1 MNMQQY
7 GIQYRKW
14 HGAYERRSYKI
25 FRKALL
31 ETARR
36 IPTDNL
42 TYFNYKQVIPLNI
55 NSTIIERAYFDV
67 YTQIGIIHG
76 NRVGR
81 GINRDIKDYSA
92 PLFNEEFQRTIIE
105 WVRLN
110 CGTNII
116 SVSETLAETIIK
128 LVEQCLS
135 ENLTLEQM
143 QRFIRRSLDNGSA
156 ISRYEVLRIA
166 RTETGA
172 AANHSALVSGETSGI
187 VLEKV
192 WISTIS
198 PRTRVKPKDEYDH
211 LSMNGVTVEQ
221 NQPFTV
227 TSRNGI
233 VDTIDFPCDPKGR
246 PGNII
251 QCRCAV
257 ALRPKRDKDGMVI
270 RK

>member
-1 MNMQQY
+1 MNMQDY

-14 HGAYERRSYKI
+14 HTAYERRSYKI

-31 ETARR
+31 ATARR
-36 IPTDNL
+36 VPVDNL
-42 TYFNYKQVIPLNI
+42 SYYNYKQVIPLNI
-55 NSTIIERAYFDV
+55 EKKLIEQAYFDV
-67 YTQIGIIHG
+67 YTQIGLIHG

-81 GINRDIKDYSA
+81 GINKDLKDYSA
-92 PLFNEEFQRTIIE
+92 PLFNEEFQKTIID
-105 WVRLN
+105 WVRVN
-110 CGTNII
+110 CGANII
-116 SVSETLAETIIK
+116 SVSDTLADAIIK
-128 LVEQCLS
+128 LVEQSLAK
-135 ENLTLEQM
+135 NLTLDEM

-172 AANHSALVSGETSGI
+172 AANHSALVSGQTSGI

-211 LSMNGVTVEQ
+211 IAMNGATVEQ
-221 NQPFTV
+221 DQPFTV
-227 TSRNGI
+227 TSRNGV
-233 VDTIDFPCDPKGR
+233 VDRIDFPCDPKGR
-246 PGNII
+246 PANII

-257 ALRPKRDKDGMVI
+257 ALRPKRDSQGLVI
-270 RK
+270 RR